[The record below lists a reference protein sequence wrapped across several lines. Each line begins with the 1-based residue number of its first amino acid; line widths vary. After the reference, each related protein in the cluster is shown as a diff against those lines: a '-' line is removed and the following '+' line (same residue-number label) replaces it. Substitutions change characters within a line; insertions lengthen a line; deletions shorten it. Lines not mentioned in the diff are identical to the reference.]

1 MNRKIAKR
9 ISLVLCM
16 LLLVINVSANNKTY
30 KNEVFCIDS
39 NIEGTAVKAG
49 ENFVLKI
56 NMKNISKVN
65 TKGTFSLREVGENK
79 TNKFFEGGQDQ
90 QFNLDPEKTS
100 TFYYELKA
108 NENLGNTSYPITL
121 SVKVNDME
129 LVDRIMVPVI
139 SESSTIL
146 PSSPD
151 GEDGKTDILA
161 QLPSMPKD
169 VKDAMMKEEKP
180 AEPTPEKPKDDTQTE
195 PKPSV
200 PNNSNNPS
208 TGGTPNIDSYPGGS
222 NQGPDMSA
230 LQDVPMVPS
239 VPMMAS
245 GGDLSGG
252 DLGGYSG
259 VNGGSDQGVSLSGD
273 NVKNKPKLIIDKY
286 SFEPSYPLAGEEF
299 KMNLSFFNTNN
310 DKGVRNIKI
319 FLTSNEVPASSDPNG
334 AGAGA
339 AAGSS
344 VFTPVGSSN
353 TFYIDYID
361 PKGTIN
367 KSVVLTTAPTIES
380 KNYTLIANFEYEDK
394 DGNQYTAQELIGI
407 PIIQES
413 KLTTSKV
420 TINGEGFIG
429 NPVDG
434 EIQFYNTGKDTLFNL
449 MVSVEGDFKDKS
461 LEEYIGNFKSGDSSS
476 YMFNIT
482 PEKSGSQ
489 KGKIIFKYEDAT
501 GKSRSIEEEF
511 VLDVSDEE
519 YVDPNMT
526 PEVTDETM
534 NEGKSI
540 SPLMIGGI
548 IIVGIALIAAILQR
562 KKRKNQ
568 EKEMTID
575 ED

>member
-1 MNRKIAKR
+1 MNRKIAKK
-9 ISLVLCM
+9 ISLMLCI

-30 KNEVFCIDS
+30 KNEVFCIES
-39 NIEGTAVKAG
+39 NVEGTTAKAG

-56 NMKNISKVN
+56 TMKNISKVN
-65 TKGTFSLREVGENK
+65 TKGSFSLREVGEGK

-90 QFNLDPEKTS
+90 KFNLDPEKTAE
-100 TFYYELKA
+100 FYYELKA

-121 SVKVNDME
+121 SIKLDGME
-129 LVDRIMVPVI
+129 LVDRIMLPVV

-151 GEDGKTDILA
+151 GEEGKTDILA
-161 QLPSMPKD
+161 KLPDMPKEI
-169 VKDAMMKEEKP
+169 KDSMMGEDKP
-180 AEPTPEKPKDDTQTE
+180 AKPNPENPKEDTDTE
-195 PKPSV
+195 PKPS
-200 PNNSNNPS
+200 
-208 TGGTPNIDSYPGGS
+208 TPDYPID
-222 NQGPDMSA
+222 QGPG
-230 LQDVPMVPS
+230 PNT
-239 VPMMAS
+239 
-245 GGDLSGG
+245 DLSGS
-252 DLGGYSG
+252 DYIPAMPVMDGGASG
-259 VNGGSDQGVSLSGD
+259 MNGGSDAESSLSGD

-319 FLTSNEVPASSDPNG
+319 FLTSNEVPTSDTGG

-361 PKGTIN
+361 PKGTVN

-394 DGNQYTAQELIGI
+394 EGNQYTAQELIGI
-407 PIIQES
+407 PIVQES
-413 KLTTSKV
+413 KLTSSKV
-420 TINGEGFIG
+420 TFNGEGFIG
-429 NPVDG
+429 NPSDG

-449 MVSVEGDFKDKS
+449 MVSVEGDFQEKS

-476 YMFNIT
+476 YMFNVT
-482 PEKSGSQ
+482 PDKSGAQ
-489 KGKIIFKYEDAT
+489 KGKIVFKYEDAT
-501 GKSRSIEEEF
+501 GKSRTIEEEF
-511 VLDVSDEE
+511 VIDVSDEE
-519 YVDPNMT
+519 YVDPNMPVDPT
-526 PEVTDETM
+526 EDEM
-534 NEGKSI
+534 NQGKSI

-548 IIVGIALIAAILQR
+548 VVVGIALIAAILQR

>member
-1 MNRKIAKR
+1 MNRKIIKR

-65 TKGTFSLREVGENK
+65 TKGTFSLREVGEGK

-90 QFNLDPEKTS
+90 QFNLDSEKTA

-129 LVDRIMVPVI
+129 LVDRVMVPVV

-151 GEDGKTDILA
+151 GEDGKIDILA
-161 QLPSMPKD
+161 KSPEMPKEI
-169 VKDAMMKEEKP
+169 KDAMMKEEKP
-180 AEPTPEKPKDDTQTE
+180 VEPTPEKPKDDTQTA
-195 PKPSV
+195 PKPNV
-200 PNNSNNPS
+200 PNNSNNQS
-208 TGGTPNIDSYPGGS
+208 NGSTPNIDVYPGGS
-222 NQGPDMSA
+222 SQGSDISA

-239 VPMMAS
+239 VPMMA
-245 GGDLSGG
+245 GGG

-286 SFEPSYPLAGEEF
+286 SFEPNYPLAGEEF
-299 KMNLSFFNTNN
+299 KMNLSFFNTNY

-361 PKGTIN
+361 PKGTVN

-407 PIIQES
+407 PIVQES
-413 KLTTSKV
+413 KLTASKV

-501 GKSRSIEEEF
+501 GKSRTIEEEF

-519 YVDPNMT
+519 YVDPNM
-526 PEVTDETM
+526 PVDPAEDEM
-534 NEGKSI
+534 NQEKSI
-540 SPLMIGGI
+540 SPLMIGGL
-548 IIVGIALIAAILQR
+548 VVVAIALIAAILQR